1 MRVTSGGVLVHNGRI
16 LLGHRRADR
25 NYYPGA
31 WDIFGGHCE
40 HGETPEQALVRE
52 LMQEL
57 GVTPQRFERIGIF
70 EEPFPQRYGPAQ
82 HHLFLVQGWM
92 GQPTNLRCEE
102 HDAIGWFTRAELPG
116 LKLASPRYVELLD
129 GLL

>member
-1 MRVTSGGVLVHNGRI
+1 MRITAGGVLVQGGRI
-16 LLGHRRADR
+16 LLGHRRSDR

-40 HGETPEQALVRE
+40 HGESPEQALVRE
-52 LMQEL
+52 LVQEL

-70 EEPFPQRYGPAQ
+70 EEPHPEMYGPAQ
-82 HHLFLVQGWM
+82 HHLFLVRAWI
-92 GQPTNLRCEE
+92 GQPANVGRDE
-102 HDAIGWFTRAELPG
+102 HDAIGWFTKAEFAG
-116 LKLASPRYVELLD
+116 LELVSRRYVELFG

>member
-1 MRVTSGGVLVHNGRI
+1 MRVTSGGVLVQNNRV
-16 LLGHRRADR
+16 LLGRRRCDR

-40 HGETPEQALVRE
+40 NGETPEEALVRE

-57 GVTPQRFERIGIF
+57 GVTPQRFKRIGVF
-70 EEPFPQRYGPAQ
+70 EEPLPQRYGPAQ
-82 HHLFLVQGWM
+82 HHLFLVQEWI
-92 GQPTNLRCEE
+92 GQPENLGCDE
-102 HDAIGWFTRAELPG
+102 HDNIGWFTQAELAG
-116 LKLASPRYVELLD
+116 LKLASPMYVELLG